1 MVLSVWWLRYYS
13 AETTY
18 LKPSSH
24 FLLHLNFDGGKK
36 TFFPS
41 PSHFLPSAFV
51 QEPDWLIFIS
61 LSPQWHWNEPTLS
74 ICPEQMLSIF
84 FLFFRQTQNNFV
96 WPTGRVGVRKKS
108 ISLVQ
113 LYHQVTHHDLLY
125 SGALRRPDFPD
136 FFKGFLSSLH
146 VCRQC
151 FPLQIKYVSF
161 AEIRVQY
168 ECVSEV
174 QNYADT
180 VSSYDRTMADTYPW
194 GFVQSCTVIKV

>member
-1 MVLSVWWLRYYS
+1 MLVQVLLIDWFKLPVALIWNNLEHISWTHAIQFSFY
-13 AETTY
+13 
-18 LKPSSH
+18 
-24 FLLHLNFDGGKK
+24 FLDEQRIP
-36 TFFPS
+36 FF
-41 PSHFLPSAFV
+41 
-51 QEPDWLIFIS
+51 
-61 LSPQWHWNEPTLS
+61 
-74 ICPEQMLSIF
+74 
-84 FLFFRQTQNNFV
+84 
-96 WPTGRVGVRKKS
+96 WPTTGGGWAKTSV
-108 ISLVQ
+108 SLTDCITS
-113 LYHQVTHHDLLY
+113 HRDLLY

-136 FFKGFLSSLH
+136 FLKGFLSSLH

>member
-1 MVLSVWWLRYYS
+1 MSFY
-13 AETTY
+13 
-18 LKPSSH
+18 
-24 FLLHLNFDGGKK
+24 FLDEQRI
-36 TFFPS
+36 TFFDP
-41 PSHFLPSAFV
+41 LGGWV
-51 QEPDWLIFIS
+51 CD
-61 LSPQWHWNEPTLS
+61 
-74 ICPEQMLSIF
+74 
-84 FLFFRQTQNNFV
+84 
-96 WPTGRVGVRKKS
+96 KKS

-136 FFKGFLSSLH
+136 FLKGFLSSLH

-180 VSSYDRTMADTYPW
+180 VSSYDRAMVDTYP
-194 GFVQSCTVIKV
+194 